1 MSNRLLLVTESEAA
15 YIAKALDLWLTIHAG
30 EFGRELDEA
39 RVDRF
44 QFGRKLEGKYT
55 EEEVEE
61 IGAIALAMMGDP

>member
-44 QFGRKLEGKYT
+44 QVGRKLEGKYT
-55 EEEVEE
+55 QEEVED
-61 IGAIALAMMGDP
+61 IGAIALEMIS